1 MKILMATMSMGYG
14 GAETHVLELS
24 RELSRRGHT
33 VYVASSGGVYEEELT
48 KSGVFHVYAPLS
60 SRSFSDIMKSK
71 KILSA
76 LIERERFDIVHA
88 HARIPAFICGK
99 LQKKYGFIFVTT
111 AHFDFKVNAALK
123 RMTNWGD
130 FVFSVSDDIAD
141 SLVKKYNYPR
151 ERITS
156 VKNGIV

>member
-88 HARIPAFICGK
+88 HARIPAFICGNYK
-99 LQKKYGFIFVTT
+99 KNTDLYLLQLRILI
-111 AHFDFKVNAALK
+111 LK
-123 RMTNWGD
+123 
-130 FVFSVSDDIAD
+130 
-141 SLVKKYNYPR
+141 
-151 ERITS
+151 
-156 VKNGIV
+156 